1 MSKNKVFLISTIICI
16 VTAGQILSASSQ
28 KLESQ
33 ADSAGNIGRLLLEQ
47 QKQNINSLQES
58 RKSGRPTLALFYYS
72 VACSCT
78 AARCAIA
85 AAAIDSIPQLKEGG
99 DSLKYFSIDTY
110 IAPEAESLFNLM
122 IMPAVV
128 YYDSTGTE
136 INRLEW
142 GMNRKSIITL
152 IQHPEIIQKPID

>member
-1 MSKNKVFLISTIICI
+1 MIKNWILLIGVIICI
-16 VTAGQILSASSQ
+16 EVSAQIIFA
-28 KLESQ
+28 ESQ
-33 ADSAGNIGRLLLEQ
+33 ESPSQPNSDGKNNLLSLEQ
-47 QKQNINSLQES
+47 QEQNIISLQES
-58 RKSGRPTLALFYYS
+58 RKSGKPTLALFYYS

-85 AAAIDSIPQLKEGG
+85 TASIDSIPQLSDGSESPKF
-99 DSLKYFSIDTY
+99 FSIDAY
-110 IAPEAESLFNLM
+110 AAPEAESLFNLM

-142 GMNRKSIITL
+142 GMNRETITNL
-152 IQHPEIIQKPID
+152 IKHPEIIQKPID